1 MFTEM
6 MYCHYQQVHAIF
18 ANKTTFGP
26 NHKQLI
32 TFKTIAHDASSCA
45 KKYGIYLLGNNWI
58 VLTLKSAFNMWPAA
72 DIIKNSAISIV

>member
-1 MFTEM
+1 MLEGLLKDVYRM
-6 MYCHYQQVHAIF
+6 MYCHYQQIHAIF

-45 KKYGIYLLGNNWI
+45 KKYGIEHL
-58 VLTLKSAFNMWPAA
+58 SARKQLNCF
-72 DIIKNSAISIV
+72 DT